1 MQQALDRLVGMG
13 GHTAVIVAHRLST
26 VRDATKINVVSGGR
40 VLESGS
46 HDELV
51 AKEGGAYAALLSLQE
66 RKSKET
72 IPEARE

>member
-1 MQQALDRLVGMG
+1 M
-13 GHTAVIVAHRLST
+13 
-26 VRDATKINVVSGGR
+26 
-40 VLESGS
+40 LESGS